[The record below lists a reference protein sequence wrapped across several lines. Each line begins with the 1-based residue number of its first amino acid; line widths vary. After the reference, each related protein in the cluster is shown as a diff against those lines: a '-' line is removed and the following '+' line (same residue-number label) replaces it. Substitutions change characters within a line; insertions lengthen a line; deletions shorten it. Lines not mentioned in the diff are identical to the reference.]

1 MNGLSRT
8 RLALIALATVLLVG
22 SVLAFGAKQLA
33 PGLLPASYTA
43 ADKAENR
50 NRDVLTA
57 TRRAMT
63 TFLDVDYREIDDQID
78 AVLAQAT
85 GTFKKQY
92 GDARVQYAALTRKGE
107 AVSEGTIREIG
118 ITRSGADEALLSVAA
133 DSEVSNTATAEAEE
147 KGEKVDKVR
156 VYFFQVTMTRVGDDW
171 LMSNLEVIG

>member
-1 MNGLSRT
+1 MSARLRTGL
-8 RLALIALATVLLVG
+8 LAVLAAVLLVAA
-22 SVLAFGAKQLA
+22 VLAFGARQLA
-33 PGLLPASYTA
+33 PDLLPSSWTA
-43 ADKAENR
+43 ADRAEDR

-57 TRRAMT
+57 TRRTMT
-63 TFLDVDYREIDDQID
+63 AFLDVDYREIDDQID
-78 AVLAQAT
+78 AVLARST

-107 AVSEGTIREIG
+107 AVSVGTIREIG
-118 ITRSGADEALLSVAA
+118 ITRASDSEALLSVAA